1 MSSSCFKLAIIQMF
15 VERTKELNH
24 IKVKRLLREATGK
37 GAKVVVLP
45 EFFTC
50 RCDPN
55 LFREVMEPVPNGPTF
70 KLLSEAAKENE
81 VFLFGGSY
89 PESSGKP
96 DMFFN
101 TSNIFN
107 PRGELIGQHRKLHMY
122 DVDLGPHLHITESH
136 HIIPGNRLTVVK
148 TDYCKIGVGICF
160 DIQFPEM
167 ARIYRQRGCDLLI
180 YMGAMTLKSG
190 PVHWKVLSQ
199 ARAADNQVYVA
210 AVGPATD
217 VTSPYVPWGHSSVA
231 SPWGE
236 IIASC
241 ESEEAIVYADIDFDY
256 LKEVRRMLPLESQ
269 RRKDVYKTVDLTD
282 GTPV

>member
-1 MSSSCFKLAIIQMF
+1 MTSQAKSFRLAIVQMF

-24 IKVKRLLREATGK
+24 IKAKRLLREAAGN
-37 GAKVVVLP
+37 GARVVVLP
-45 EFFTC
+45 EYFTC
-50 RCDPN
+50 QCDPK
-55 LFREVMEPVPNGPTF
+55 FIREVMEPVPNGQTF

-81 VFLFGGSY
+81 VFIFGG
-89 PESSGKP
+89 KTM
-96 DMFFN
+96 DIQKWF
-101 TSNIFN
+101 T
-107 PRGELIGQHRKLHMY
+107 LHMY
-122 DVDLGPHLHITESH
+122 DVDLGPHLHITESQ
-136 HIIPGNRLTVVK
+136 IVIPGNNLTVVE

-167 ARIYRQRGCDLLI
+167 ARIYRQRGCNLLI
-180 YMGAMTLKSG
+180 YMGAMTLKTG

-269 RRKDVYKTVDLTD
+269 RRKDVYKTVDLTN